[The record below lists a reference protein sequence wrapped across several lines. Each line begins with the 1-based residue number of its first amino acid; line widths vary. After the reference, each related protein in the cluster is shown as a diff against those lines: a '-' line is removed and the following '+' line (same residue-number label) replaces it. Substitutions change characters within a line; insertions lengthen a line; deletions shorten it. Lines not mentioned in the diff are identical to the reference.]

1 MVEAQTCRKSKANSY
16 TKIKEKDTDSNYVIL
31 FFGGIYRKTSTIF
44 FFVREFFFFIGT
56 KIMVLPERGTKM
68 RAYNIAAAGNPIRE
82 SGSGSN
88 VVL

>member
-1 MVEAQTCRKSKANSY
+1 MKAHCA
-16 TKIKEKDTDSNYVIL
+16 DSNYVIL
-31 FFGGIYRKTSTIF
+31 FFRGNIPEKFDHI
-44 FFVREFFFFIGT
+44 FFVREFFFFFFIGT
-56 KIMVLPERGTKM
+56 KIMVPERGTKM

>member
-1 MVEAQTCRKSKANSY
+1 MKAQKCRKSKAIQQLRKKKTQIPITSY
-16 TKIKEKDTDSNYVIL
+16 FFSGEYTGKI
-31 FFGGIYRKTSTIF
+31 STIF

-56 KIMVLPERGTKM
+56 KIMVPERGTKM